1 MAAFIDYINTPSAMD
16 YSTRSRGTDKAR
28 PNDAFG
34 TLFEGIGKV
43 VDSTVKTIDQRNID
57 QIKTELGTGVD
68 AIRGSQGVDAAVN
81 DPMVTGGGNNVTG
94 GPSGPSATPPAVNA
108 GVSEIARLSEA
119 YRDGRIS
126 DTYYF
131 AKIESEARR
140 LRAKFPGYRD
150 EIDKEVSG
158 LIGTNPANALRS
170 SIIRDLKEAQS
181 TAASRA
187 NSDEAI
193 IERGKEHLTP
203 DQYNRWLRDKNPAFV
218 AELKTTI
225 QSEEAK
231 KAGISSLKSQ
241 YELKKAQGSA
251 RQEEIEGI
259 ATQDATDTVF
269 NILNTGIAAAGGQNL
284 SSLTEKINQMATGK
298 ALTPEEMGQ
307 LRSGFAALMSQTE
320 LALNQKFSARFG
332 KDGQYSYNSELRN
345 PERIKQIKELAMA
358 PIRAMEK
365 ALNDNDTGMFA
376 WHANQAKLM
385 KDSTIQQIYSRS
397 NAARNLAA
405 AQEILGPSFGAL
417 VLNNDVLK
425 TAVSDITRALV
436 MDSVA
441 KGVVGNSPLETQMLD
456 NLREVRSN
464 PNARGLA
471 VESTKG
477 VLDTYRRI
485 LTNKATDDTSLRQ
498 MANTTFN
505 PDRNFITNKDLLTGN
520 SQQSVLASFTNP
532 DLVEN
537 LSRLKSSDPQA
548 WENYKRWLESSTQ
561 AVFTTTLGQ
570 LAEWQKGQSGV
581 DVVVDNQGRI
591 SVTAQRTSAPGG
603 FMGAQSARDSMV
615 RGFERQLG
623 QLNSAIA
630 ARRLIAQKDGQDPNQ
645 VATTLLNAYGLRP
658 TQTEGGSSQ
667 STSRPNPD
675 NSSSTGVNPGD
686 RSEAEATVR
695 LANASEDDMIQLADT
710 LGPVD
715 LDAQEARR
723 GRTSPRGPVDMSSV
737 VPPTADL
744 RTSINIAATEL
755 GISPIDLATV
765 ISYETGG
772 SFDPAIRGGV
782 RDAQGRGKHIGLI
795 QFGPSEQGTYGANQ
809 QQSVGEQMQ
818 AVVRYLRH
826 RGVKPGMGLL
836 DVYSTVNAGAPGL
849 YNRSDAPKGGAPG
862 TVRDKVDKQMAGH
875 RKKALALLGES
886 DTE

>member
-16 YSTRSRGTDKAR
+16 YSNRSRGTDKAR
-28 PNDAFG
+28 PTDAFG

-43 VDSTVKTIDQRNID
+43 VDTTVKAIDQRNIS
-57 QIKTELGTGVD
+57 QIKNELDSTVET
-68 AIRGSQGVDAAVN
+68 IRGSQGVDAAVN
-81 DPMVTGGGNNVTG
+81 DPMVTGGGNAING
-94 GPSGPSATPPAVNA
+94 GPSGPPATPPAVNA
-108 GVSEIARLSEA
+108 GVSEISRLSEA

-150 EIDKEVSG
+150 EIDKEVSS

-181 TAASRA
+181 TATSRA
-187 NSDEAI
+187 NSDESI
-193 IERGKEHLTP
+193 IERGKEHLTS
-203 DQYNRWLRDKNPAFV
+203 DQYNRFLRDKSPAFV
-218 AELKTTI
+218 AELKSTI

-241 YELKKAQGSA
+241 YELKKAQGAA

-259 ATQDATDTVF
+259 ATQDAADTVWK
-269 NILNTGIAAAGGQNL
+269 ILDAGIATAGGTNIN
-284 SSLTEKINQMATGK
+284 SLTEKVNQMATGK
-298 ALTPEEMGQ
+298 PLTPEEMGSI
-307 LRSGFAALMSQTE
+307 RSGVAALISQTE
-320 LALNQKFSARFG
+320 LALDQKFSSRFG
-332 KDGQYSYNSELRN
+332 KDGQYTYNSEIRN
-345 PERIKQIKELAMA
+345 PERIKQIKELALA
-358 PIRAMEK
+358 PIRAMSK
-365 ALNDNDTGMFA
+365 ALTDNDIGMFA

-385 KDSTIQQIYSRS
+385 KDSTIQQIYARS
-397 NAARNLAA
+397 NSARNLAA

-417 VLNNDVLK
+417 ILNNDVLK
-425 TAVSDITRALV
+425 GAVSDMTRMFV

-441 KGVVGNSPLETQMLD
+441 KGVVGNSPLESQMLD
-456 NLREVRSN
+456 NLREVRSR
-464 PNARGLA
+464 PNASGLA

-485 LTNKATDDTSLRQ
+485 LTNKATDDVSLKQ
-498 MANTTFN
+498 MANTAFN
-505 PDRNFITNKDLLTGN
+505 PERNFITNKDLLTGN

-532 DLVEN
+532 DLVNN
-537 LSRLKSSDPQA
+537 LARLKSSDPQS

-561 AVFTTTLGQ
+561 AVFGTTISQ
-570 LAEWQKGQSGV
+570 LAEWQKGQGGV
-581 DVVVDNQGRI
+581 DVLVDNQGRI

-615 RGFERQLG
+615 RGFERQLS

-630 ARRLIAQKDGQDPNQ
+630 ARKLIAQKDGQDPNQ
-645 VATTLLNAYGLRP
+645 VATTLLSAFGLKP
-658 TQTEGGSSQ
+658 TQTQGGGSESNAN
-667 STSRPNPD
+667 PNPN
-675 NSSSTGVNPGD
+675 NSPSTGINPGD
-686 RSEAEATVR
+686 RSEADATVQ
-695 LANASEDDMIQLADT
+695 LANVGEDAMIQLADAAE
-710 LGPVD
+710 PVD
-715 LDAQEARR
+715 LEAQETRR
-723 GRTSPRGPVDMSSV
+723 GRTRPAGTVDMSSV

-744 RTSINIAATEL
+744 RTAISIAATEL
-755 GISPIDLATV
+755 GISPVDLATV

-782 RDAQGRGKHIGLI
+782 KDANGVGKHIGLI
-795 QFGPSEQGTYGANQ
+795 QFGPTEQRDYTASQN
-809 QQSVGEQMQ
+809 QSVGEQMQ

-849 YNRSDAPKGGAPG
+849 YNRSDAPRGGAPG
-862 TVRDKVDKQMAGH
+862 TVRDKVEKQMTGH
-875 RKKALALLGES
+875 RRKALAILGES
-886 DTE
+886 GE